1 MNKNL
6 NIKRRISEIR
16 QLKGYSQEY
25 MAVTMGISLNSY
37 RKLEKGNTHL
47 VSPRLDDIA
56 RILDITCDTLVFD
69 MEGGRPEYSLTY
81 EEHQRLLNTIDSL
94 NRHIENLEQL
104 IRLQREK
111 LDSYSK
117 EE

>member
-1 MNKNL
+1 M
-6 NIKRRISEIR
+6 NIKRRITEMR

-37 RKLEKGNTHL
+37 RKIEKGKTNL

-69 MEGGRPEYSLTY
+69 MEGGRSEYSLTY
-81 EEHQRLLNTIDSL
+81 EEHQKLLKTIESL

-104 IRLQREK
+104 IGLQREK
-111 LDSYSK
+111 LESYSK
-117 EE
+117 EEE